1 MTQTM
6 RRPLGSA
13 SDQVRAEPS
22 ASLRLLPSTAT
33 GCTRP
38 DARRTRHFC
47 VRVLEAGRSSV
58 CSEARSLCPLVV
70 SWAAPG
76 DRQTD
81 CACADCSSCRGA
93 PGCAS
98 AKRWRWP
105 KATSSR
111 HAERSWCAAARA
123 ASPATWEWTN
133 GPRCRCSAG
142 WPPGRRCQSE
152 YCPASST
159 AQRAGGHGRRLGRGG
174 DQHAAALASRER
186 SRMRRHAAGM
196 GEITT
201 EIGPAGPFSCAGGR
215 RPAVPAQG

>member
-33 GCTRP
+33 GCTRT

-76 DRQTD
+76 ERQTD

-105 KATSSR
+105 KATSIR
-111 HAERSWCAAARA
+111 HAERSCAPRQGRQAPRSGNGPMGLGADADLAGLPADGASRSTVLRHLRPNVRA
-123 ASPATWEWTN
+123 ACGWGTRAQQVRSLPITARS
-133 GPRCRCSAG
+133 PRCWDRYLVKVS
-142 WPPGRRCQSE
+142 QS
-152 YCPASST
+152 
-159 AQRAGGHGRRLGRGG
+159 
-174 DQHAAALASRER
+174 
-186 SRMRRHAAGM
+186 
-196 GEITT
+196 
-201 EIGPAGPFSCAGGR
+201 SCAGARLHPR
-215 RPAVPAQG
+215 RRSRR